1 VEKTGFLFIWVGTS
15 KSARKD
21 IAHRVALQFNLPKV
35 VKYTSRSPRIGEIQ
49 GIDQH
54 YLSSEKFAAMA
65 DQGAFVDV
73 VSNDRGERFGV
84 ALKDV
89 QAAIGAGRSAYIT
102 SPDALPN
109 LTTALGDAA
118 VTVFTLTDKARL
130 RDRLLELGETEGQ
143 IVERMKHY
151 DAKIAKS
158 AQYRHVLRNDSTFEA
173 VDEAVSIVRGY
184 LG

>member
-1 VEKTGFLFIWVGTS
+1 MKKTGFLFIWVGTS

-73 VSNDRGERFGV
+73 VSNDRGERFGMTIE
-84 ALKDV
+84 DV
-89 QAAIGAGRSAYIT
+89 HAAIGAGRSAYMT

-109 LTTALGDAA
+109 LTAALGPAA
-118 VTVFTLTDKARL
+118 VTIFTLTDKARL
-130 RDRLLELGETEGQ
+130 RARLLELGETEKQ
-143 IVERMKHY
+143 IVERMRHY
-151 DAKIAKS
+151 DAKIS
-158 AQYRHVLRNDSTFEA
+158 QSTQYRHVLRNDSTFDA
-173 VDEAVSIVRGY
+173 VDEAIKIVRGY